1 MISTTPN
8 MQGLAGQLL
17 AVLDE
22 EVSLLTLRQAQLE
35 RLRIAILGREDS
47 AMEKLMEEMAEVQ
60 EKQAATDV
68 RLEKLRKSLG
78 SLLGYNGEELQL
90 ADLVES
96 LPGELG
102 AAVGQRR
109 RQIVSLLEKA
119 KKQQLETSLLLYE
132 SSRINRLILSTLFPQ
147 SEPVVTYDQEGQNLW
162 RSGTGLIDS
171 EL

>member
-1 MISTTPN
+1 MH
-8 MQGLAGQLL
+8 
-17 AVLDE
+17 
-22 EVSLLTLRQAQLE
+22 
-35 RLRIAILGREDS
+35 
-47 AMEKLMEEMAEVQ
+47 
-60 EKQAATDV
+60 
-68 RLEKLRKSLG
+68 
-78 SLLGYNGEELQL
+78 L

-102 AAVGQRR
+102 VGVGQRR

-147 SEPVVTYDQEGQNLW
+147 SEPVVSYDQEGQNLW
-162 RSGTGLIDS
+162 RSGSGLIDS